1 MRWRANAKINLS
13 LEILGRREDGY
24 HELNMVMAS
33 VSLCDWLE
41 AEPAPPGISLSCSD
55 PSVPCGPQNTVYRA
69 AALFLESSGLA
80 AKTGVRLFLEKA
92 IPSQAGLGGGSA
104 DAAATLCALNALFHY
119 PVSREDLLRIGLKV
133 GADVPFCLTGGVCLA
148 QGVGERLTRVQG
160 LMPCAVVI
168 CKPPISVSTPEAF
181 RRADSRA
188 GAKSR
193 FTDEVLH
200 ALEAGSLS
208 ALGKAIGNDF
218 EEVMALPETA
228 AVRYALLEAGAAGA
242 CMTGSGSAV
251 FGLFASSAQ
260 AEACVQDLKR
270 TWPQTFLCFPA

>member
-1 MRWRANAKINLS
+1 MR
-13 LEILGRREDGY
+13 
-24 HELNMVMAS
+24 
-33 VSLCDWLE
+33 
-41 AEPAPPGISLSCSD
+41 
-55 PSVPCGPQNTVYRA
+55 
-69 AALFLESSGLA
+69 
-80 AKTGVRLFLEKA
+80 
-92 IPSQAGLGGGSA
+92 
-104 DAAATLCALNALFHY
+104 
-119 PVSREDLLRIGLKV
+119 
-133 GADVPFCLTGGVCLA
+133 
-148 QGVGERLTRVQG
+148 
-160 LMPCAVVI
+160 VVI

-251 FGLFASSAQ
+251 FGLFNSSAQ
-260 AEACVQDLKR
+260 AEACVQGLKR
-270 TWPQTFLCFPA
+270 TWPQTFFVFPGVTVA